1 MAKSAPKIV
10 ARNFHEAHAFARDVL
25 KLSRGSYRV
34 VTSPAS
40 LVGVS
45 GEVHLVPGWDKRADR
60 WAMKQKLKYTR
71 LTVIEHP
78 IDAEPAEEQAMPEGW
93 FPFGTHVDSGVELE
107 FSDETGEDDL
117 PLWERPAE
125 PTNGDNMVAE
135 GAPLFEVPQDLLQEI
150 AEPDDKPAKEQEVT
164 EDVEPEPAP
173 GDEDNGVKEDDF
185 DNDVEITQEVAADD
199 DPDAEPVMDEHFGSM
214 PMSDSDHA
222 AQDDER
228 PLNGRRRRRCKD
240 CGELIHPDD
249 VEEHAASEEAKKAAL
264 EKKAQENLR

>member
-45 GEVHLVPGWDKRADR
+45 GEIHLVPGWDKRADR

-71 LTVIEHP
+71 LEVTEHP
-78 IDAEPAEEQAMPEGW
+78 INAEPAEEQ
-93 FPFGTHVDSGVELE
+93 
-107 FSDETGEDDL
+107 
-117 PLWERPAE
+117 E
-125 PTNGDNMVAE
+125 PTNGDNMISEGSPVFTIFSDAE
-135 GAPLFEVPQDLLQEI
+135 AWLKETEHSLRPADSGPLFVVPEDLLQEI
-150 AEPDDKPAKEQEVT
+150 AESDDKPAEEQEVD

-173 GDEDNGVKEDDF
+173 TDADEGVKE
-185 DNDVEITQEVAADD
+185 QE
-199 DPDAEPVMDEHFGSM
+199 PEE
-214 PMSDSDHA
+214 
-222 AQDDER
+222 DER
-228 PLNGRRRRRCKD
+228 PLNGRRRRRCKE

-249 VEEHAASEEAKKAAL
+249 VEEHAAAEEAKKAAL